1 MHASCK
7 ALSSF
12 LLTVLWLTGCAS
24 SSSRHSVQIAGGQ
37 TVELERQGSGFKQA
51 ENARVIIAD
60 AGLQAVNLNGIN
72 YVRWK
77 FAISPKQATSLSLV
91 RIEEVSGPAPLLLIN
106 DVAPQT
112 DGGRWSESGG
122 LMDLSSA
129 SVRWLFEPGDTVRV
143 FRLTI
148 NEPDGQS
155 YLLYQAVPYTPASKE
170 AIRTM
175 VRE

>member
-1 MHASCK
+1 MHAYCK
-7 ALSSF
+7 APSSF
-12 LLTVLWLTGCAS
+12 LLTILLLTGCTS

-37 TVELERQGSGFKQA
+37 AVELERQGSGFKQA
-51 ENARVIIAD
+51 ENARVIVAN
-60 AGLQAVNLNGIN
+60 ASLEAVNLNGIN

-77 FAISPKQATSLSLV
+77 FAISPKQATSLSLI
-91 RIEEVSGPAPLLLIN
+91 RIEEVSGPTPLLLIN

-129 SVRWLFEPGDTVRV
+129 SARWLFEPGDTVRV
-143 FRLTI
+143 FRFTF

-155 YLLYQAVPYTPASKE
+155 YLLYQAVPYTPASKQ

>member
-37 TVELERQGSGFKQA
+37 AVELERQGSGFKQA

-91 RIEEVSGPAPLLLIN
+91 RIEEVSGPAPLLLVN
-106 DVAPQT
+106 DVAPQL
-112 DGGRWSESGG
+112 DGGRWSENAG

-143 FRLTI
+143 FRFTM
-148 NEPDGQS
+148 NEPDGQT
-155 YLLYQAVPYTPASKE
+155 YVLYQAAPYAPASKE
-170 AIRTM
+170 AIRTI
-175 VRE
+175 VR